1 MTDPVS
7 VGSGSSTALVVW
19 DTDPPTQSVPAPAL
33 DTRREMAI
41 VVYRRPQQDVAED
54 DDDDDVDD
62 RPARRSLTSLLKG
75 ASAEPEAGDPFDEKP
90 ATEAAASPASDP
102 HDWVAQS
109 AAMQRSLAEMG
120 QKTAMETALL
130 KLQNDLNDAT
140 VSMLKNIGSS
150 IKAAAQ

>member
-7 VGSGSSTALVVW
+7 IGAGSSTALVVW
-19 DTDPPTQSVPAPAL
+19 DAAQPTEAVPAPAL
-33 DTRREMAI
+33 DTHRGMAI
-41 VVYRRPQQDVAED
+41 VVYRRPQQNVAEE
-54 DDDDDVDD
+54 DDDDVDV
-62 RPARRSLTSLLKG
+62 RPVRRSLTSLLKG
-75 ASAEPEAGDPFDEKP
+75 ASAEPEGGDPFDEKP
-90 ATEAAASPASDP
+90 ATEAADSPASDP

-109 AAMQRSLAEMG
+109 AAMQRSLAEIS
-120 QKTAMETALL
+120 QKAAMDTALL